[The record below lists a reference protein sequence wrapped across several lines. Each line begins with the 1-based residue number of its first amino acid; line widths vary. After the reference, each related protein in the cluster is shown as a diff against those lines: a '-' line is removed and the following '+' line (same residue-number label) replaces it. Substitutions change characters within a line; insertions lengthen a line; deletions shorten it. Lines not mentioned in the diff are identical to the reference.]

1 MIAIFIR
8 TVIIYLLLIC
18 IMRFT
23 GKRQIGELQIS
34 ELITAFLLS
43 NIASQPLTNANVP
56 LLYAIVPITVILCL
70 EIIFSF
76 WTIKS
81 AAAKSLLE
89 GKPSIVIKN
98 GVIDQ
103 REMAKIRM
111 SVDDLI
117 CQLRLCDAA
126 SPEVV
131 DYAIF
136 EENGQLSVFQKEN
149 PPKITGVAH
158 PVIID
163 GKCIK
168 YALDEL
174 GKDEKW
180 AKDAAKANGEKNIN
194 NIFLMTADDAL
205 KICITKKENT

>member
-1 MIAIFIR
+1 MIAIFVR
-8 TVIIYLLLIC
+8 TIIIYLLLIG

-70 EIIFSF
+70 EVIFSF
-76 WTIKS
+76 LTVKSS
-81 AAAKSLLE
+81 AAKEILE
-89 GKPSIVIKN
+89 GKPSVIIKN
-98 GVIDQ
+98 GIIDQ
-103 REMAKIRM
+103 REMSKIRM
-111 SVDDLI
+111 SADDLI
-117 CQLRLCDAA
+117 CQLRLCGAA
-126 SPEVV
+126 SPETV

-136 EENGQLSVFQKEN
+136 EENGRLSVFEKEN

-163 GKCIK
+163 GKYIK
-168 YALDEL
+168 YALEEIN
-174 GKDEKW
+174 KDEKW
-180 AKDAAKANGEKNIN
+180 VLDAAKKNGISDIKE
-194 NIFLMTADDAL
+194 IFLMTADDAL
-205 KICITKKENT
+205 GIYLVRKEKT

>member
-1 MIAIFIR
+1 MVAIFIR
-8 TVIIYLLLIC
+8 TVIVYLLLIA

-56 LLYAIVPITVILCL
+56 LLYAVVPITVILCL

-81 AAAKSLLE
+81 AAAKSVLE

-103 REMAKIRM
+103 KEMAKIRM

-117 CQLRLCDAA
+117 CQLRLCDAP
-126 SPEVV
+126 SPDVV
-131 DYAIF
+131 EYAIF

-168 YALDEL
+168 YALEEIDR
-174 GKDEKW
+174 DEKW
-180 AKDAAKANGEKNIN
+180 AESEAKKNGAKDMSDV
-194 NIFLMTADDAL
+194 FLMTADDAL
-205 KICITKKENT
+205 KISLTKKEKQ

>member
-1 MIAIFIR
+1 M
-8 TVIIYLLLIC
+8 YLLLIG

-43 NIASQPLTNANVP
+43 NIASQPLTNSNVP
-56 LLYAIVPITVILCL
+56 LLYAVVPITVILCL
-70 EIIFSF
+70 EVIFSF
-76 WTIKS
+76 LTVKSS
-81 AAAKSLLE
+81 AAKAILE
-89 GKPSIVIKN
+89 GKPSVIIKN

-103 REMAKIRM
+103 KEMSKIRM
-111 SVDDLI
+111 SVDDLL
-117 CQLRLCDAA
+117 CQLRLCNAA

-136 EENGQLSVFQKEN
+136 EENGQLSVFEKEN
-149 PPKITGVAH
+149 APQITGVAH

-163 GKCIK
+163 GKFIK

-174 GKDEKW
+174 GKDESW
-180 AKDAAKANGEKNIN
+180 VIGAAEKSGITDIKE
-194 NIFLMTADDAL
+194 IFLMTVDDAF
-205 KICITKKENT
+205 KVGVVRKESV